1 MRMTAE
7 YFETHGYEDQPDAAD
22 ITRAQYSLFEGKVM
36 DIHGYLTESFSEAP
50 DDKKLRI
57 AQAVLAQDP
66 TEIGQ
71 VFLDLVD
78 TYCKVT
84 PEEAYLE
91 AVRVMEFGEE
101 A

>member
-1 MRMTAE
+1 MSAYPYRK
-7 YFETHGYEDQPDAAD
+7 DRPDEVD
-22 ITRAQYSLFEGKVM
+22 IIRAQYSLFEGKVM
-36 DIHGYLTESFSEAP
+36 DIHGYLQESFTEAD

-57 AQAVLAQDP
+57 AKAVLAQDP

-78 TYCKVT
+78 AYCKVSR
-84 PEEAYLE
+84 EDAYMEAMRVLE
-91 AVRVMEFGEE
+91 YGEK